1 MTVLDH
7 AQKRVDAVIEEVD
20 RLKQSDFPYDH
31 SRDALK
37 LLGEELV
44 RLRNVLKKVNP
55 AGSSES
61 VLLPCIT
68 SLDVL
73 FSCVPLLG
81 FILRSTNTRNAFE
94 AYAPLLRL
102 ARKILGN
109 DTKLI
114 ISSEWDYSPYVYTP
128 YGYLANFIMLGLPA
142 PESANPLLLPL
153 SGHELGHST
162 WKSNHISDT
171 YKKRIERLI
180 LQEITEKRLP
190 DYSALYPEFPKENFH
205 NNLFVR
211 SIRATV
217 YAWALSQAEEIFC
230 DFFGLRLFAE
240 SYLYAFEYLLSPGFP
255 GERSVSYPSM
265 KCRVS
270 YLEKAAKA
278 MNIEVKHKFTDSF
291 TDTDKPYDKKTELMV
306 STADAVSESLV
317 PDLIILAQNIA
328 DEKAIPQMDSQ
339 KISDISKEFEMVI
352 PTSTNHSIV
361 NILNAGWRCYLNPE
375 LWKDIFQIKQEDK
388 DRVLK
393 DIMLKSME
401 VSEAYERLGVP
412 PQ

>member
-109 DTKLI
+109 TTKLI

-180 LQEITEKRLP
+180 LQEITEKRLTS
-190 DYSALYPEFPKENFH
+190 YSALYPEFPKEDFH
-205 NNLFVR
+205 NNMFIR
-211 SIRATV
+211 PIRATV
-217 YAWALSQAEEIFC
+217 YAWALSQSEEIFC

-255 GERSVSYPSM
+255 GERSVSYPNM

-270 YLEKAAKA
+270 YLEKAAKE
-278 MNIEVKHKFTDSF
+278 MNIAVKHKFTDSF
-291 TDTDKPYDKKTELMV
+291 TDTDKQYDKKTELMV
-306 STADAVSESLV
+306 LTADAVSESLV
-317 PDLIILAQNIA
+317 SDLIILAQKIA
-328 DEKAIPQMDSQ
+328 DEKAIPRMDSQ
-339 KISDISKEFEMVI
+339 TISDISKEFEMVI
-352 PTSTNHSIV
+352 PTSKNHSIV

-375 LWKDIFQIKQEDK
+375 LWKDISQIKQEDK

-401 VSEAYERLGVP
+401 VSEAYERLGE

>member
-31 SRDALK
+31 SRDALE

-44 RLRNVLKKVNP
+44 RLRNILKKVDP

-61 VLLPCIT
+61 ILPHCIT
-68 SLDVL
+68 SLDAL
-73 FSCVPLLG
+73 FNCVPLLG

-109 DTKLI
+109 ATKLI
-114 ISSEWDYSPYVYTP
+114 ISSEWDYSPYVYTHD
-128 YGYLANFIMLGLPA
+128 GYLANFIMLGLPA

-162 WKSNHISDT
+162 WKYNHISDT
-171 YKKRIERLI
+171 YEKRIERRI
-180 LQEITEKRLP
+180 LQEITDKRLTFHSVF
-190 DYSALYPEFPKENFH
+190 YSEFPKEDFS
-205 NNLFVR
+205 NNMFVWQ
-211 SIRATV
+211 IRATI
-217 YAWALSQAEEIFC
+217 YAWAVSQCEEIFC

-255 GERSVSYPSM
+255 GERSVSYPNM

-270 YLEKAAKA
+270 YLEEASKA
-278 MNIEVKHKFTDSF
+278 MKIEVKHKFTDSF
-291 TDTDKPYDKKTELMV
+291 TETDKPDDKKKELMV
-306 STADAVSESLV
+306 STADAVSKSLV
-317 PDLIILAQNIA
+317 PELIILAQKIV
-328 DEKAIPQMDSQ
+328 DEKAIPRMDSQ
-339 KISDISKEFEMVI
+339 IISDISKEFEMVI
-352 PTSTNHSIV
+352 PTSKNHSIV

-375 LWKDIFQIKQEDK
+375 LWNDISQIKQEDK

-401 VSEAYERLGVP
+401 VSEAYERLGVQ

>member
-7 AQKRVDAVIEEVD
+7 AQKRVDAAIEEVD

-44 RLRNVLKKVNP
+44 RLRNILKKVDP

-61 VLLPCIT
+61 ILPHCIT
-68 SLDVL
+68 SLDAL
-73 FSCVPLLG
+73 FNCVPLLG

-102 ARKILGN
+102 ARKILGD

-142 PESANPLLLPL
+142 PESANPLLLSL

-171 YKKRIERLI
+171 YKKRIERLV
-180 LQEITEKRLP
+180 LQEITEKRLTS
-190 DYSALYPEFPKENFH
+190 YAALYPEFPKEDF
-205 NNLFVR
+205 NNNMFIKP
-211 SIRATV
+211 IRATV
-217 YAWALSQAEEIFC
+217 YAWALSQSEEIFC

-255 GERSVSYPSM
+255 GERSVSYPNM

-270 YLEKAAKA
+270 YLEEAAKA

-291 TDTDKPYDKKTELMV
+291 TDTDKQYDKKTELMV
-306 STADAVSESLV
+306 STADAVSASLV
-317 PDLIILAQNIA
+317 PDLITLAQDFA
-328 DEKAIPQMDSQ
+328 DKKAVPLRNPKDMREI
-339 KISDISKEFEMVI
+339 IKEFDLVI
-352 PTSTNHSIV
+352 PTSRYHDLV
-361 NILNAGWRCYLNPE
+361 NILNAGWDRYLDQQ
-375 LWKDIFQIKQEDK
+375 LWEQIPQITQEDR

-401 VSEAYERLGVP
+401 VSEAYERLGVT
-412 PQ
+412 Q